1 MGWFYTAQIK
11 CYVYGIGLIMFI
23 TLTPSLLRRK
33 WSNPLRILVE
43 RVESARVG
51 GKMRLWH
58 GQITLD
64 YMGFSFIPSFGE
76 FMPSC
81 KLIQPLLANYLPI
94 QNGATFHTPGPPLRW
109 PWCPHASSSSAP
121 RGPAPDPVFPYEK
134 MNWFMKSSCARQN
147 RQKNKKN
154 IIV

>member
-1 MGWFYTAQIK
+1 MLCLWHWVDHVYHINPFTSAKKMIK
-11 CYVYGIGLIMFI
+11 
-23 TLTPSLLRRK
+23 PPK
-33 WSNPLRILVE
+33 NPGGKSWICPCW
-43 RVESARVG
+43 